1 MALSTIDDITGVI
14 LAGGKGR
21 RMGGLDKGLVE
32 LDGRPLIAHVIDR
45 LRPQVSALLINANR
59 NTEEYRRFGFLVTED
74 ELEDYQGPLAGFAAA
89 LRSADTDYILTVPC
103 DGPFFPENLAKRLLS
118 ALKDNKAELA
128 VAHDGERMQ
137 PVYALI
143 PRALLPSLT
152 GFLNRGERKIDRW
165 YALHKTALADFSDTP
180 NSFFNINSSADIIKH
195 NA

>member
-1 MALSTIDDITGVI
+1 MALSTINDITGVI

-45 LRPQVSALLINANR
+45 LRPQVGALLINANR

-143 PRALLPSLT
+143 PRALSPSLT
-152 GFLNRGERKIDRW
+152 EFLNRGERKIDRW
-165 YALHKTALADFSDTP
+165 YAIHKTALADFSDAP
-180 NSFFNINSSADIIKH
+180 NSFFNINSSADMLKH
-195 NA
+195 NV

>member
-45 LRPQVSALLINANR
+45 LRPQVGALLINANR
-59 NTEEYRRFGFLVTED
+59 NTEEYRRFGYLVTED

-89 LRSADTDYILTVPC
+89 LRSADTDCILTVPC

-143 PRALLPSLT
+143 PRALLPSLKE
-152 GFLNRGERKIDRW
+152 FLNRGERKIDRW

-180 NSFFNINSSADIIKH
+180 NSFFNINSSEDILKH
-195 NA
+195 NP